1 MYIMGGLALNSRTLD
16 RYFRHLKRLD
26 NNSKK
31 GLIIKL
37 TESLE
42 FESSSTEGFELLFGA
57 WEDSRDS
64 DSIISDIYNSRVD
77 SKDIEEL

>member
-1 MYIMGGLALNSRTLD
+1 MGGLALNSRTLD

-42 FESSSTEGFELLFGA
+42 FESSSSEGLNHLFGA

-64 DSIISDIYNSRVD
+64 YSIIKDIYDSRID

>member
-1 MYIMGGLALNSRTLD
+1 MGGLALNRRTLD
-16 RYFRHLKRLD
+16 RYFRHLTRLD

-42 FESSSTEGFELLFGA
+42 FESSSVEDLEHLYGA

-64 DSIISDIYNSRVD
+64 DSIISDIYNSRID
-77 SKDIEEL
+77 STDIEKIS

>member
-1 MYIMGGLALNSRTLD
+1 MGGLALNSRTLD
-16 RYFRHLKRLD
+16 RYFKYLKRLD

-42 FESSSTEGFELLFGA
+42 FEPSSPKGVGHLFGA

-64 DSIISDIYNSRVD
+64 DSIINDIYNSRIN

>member
-1 MYIMGGLALNSRTLD
+1 MGGLALNSRTLD
-16 RYFRHLKRLD
+16 RYYRHLKRLD

-42 FESSSTEGFELLFGA
+42 FEASAGVGLDHLFGA

-64 DSIISDIYNSRVD
+64 DSIISDIYKSRID
-77 SKDIEEL
+77 SKDIEGL